1 MAHLTLVLALLL
13 TSFCSASAK
22 GYYQLSARAR
32 LAYEQITA
40 LRMTEATATLSLMK
54 RQEPDNLMVHHLEN
68 YYDFFDLYIREDE
81 SRYRARLPPRD
92 KRLAAIADGEARS
105 PYHLYV
111 QAEIRLHWA
120 LLRLRFEDYWAA
132 FNDINQA
139 HRLLLR
145 NQERFPEDFMFQL
158 SAAEKAEVVT
168 NCDHLAN
175 LKFAKTSPYAFT
187 EHGAIQAAN
196 VLSSP
201 RAVGMGVY
209 VVRAFV
215 RLREVLASSKEL
227 TAKLN
232 ELEHKVDSHDQAI
245 AGLINAMRELMRP
258 PEPQK
263 KRSIGFVNHEEK
275 PKKDG

>member
-1 MAHLTLVLALLL
+1 MSINGNALIPTERIAQSILLL
-13 TSFCSASAK
+13 RGQKVIIDAD
-22 GYYQLSARAR
+22 
-32 LAYEQITA
+32 LAELYGVPTKA
-40 LRMTEATATLSLMK
+40 L
-54 RQEPDNLMVHHLEN
+54 
-68 YYDFFDLYIREDE
+68 
-81 SRYRARLPPRD
+81 
-92 KRLAAIADGEARS
+92 
-105 PYHLYV
+105 
-111 QAEIRLHWA
+111 
-120 LLRLRFEDYWAA
+120 
-132 FNDINQA
+132 NQA
-139 HRLLLR
+139 VKR

-201 RAVGMGVY
+201 RAVEMGVY

-245 AGLINAMRELMRP
+245 AGLINAMRELMQP